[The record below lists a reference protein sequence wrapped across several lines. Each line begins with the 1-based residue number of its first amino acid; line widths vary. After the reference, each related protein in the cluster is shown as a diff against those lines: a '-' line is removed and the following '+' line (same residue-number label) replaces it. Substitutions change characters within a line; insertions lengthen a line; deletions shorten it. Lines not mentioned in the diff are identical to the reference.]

1 MLDIY
6 PTLVELC
13 GLKLPPQKLEG
24 DSLTSLLRKP
34 ATQLDR
40 VVITTGG
47 KGNHAL
53 RSQRYR
59 YIRYADKSEELY
71 DHENDPHEW
80 KNLAGEPNSLSIK
93 KTMARFLPRAEAEPP
108 K

>member
-1 MLDIY
+1 MYLMLPLTFHEKSPIY
-6 PTLVELC
+6 IQLLINFSC
-13 GLKLPPQKLEG
+13 LKN
-24 DSLTSLLRKP
+24 P

-93 KTMARFLPRAEAEPP
+93 KSMARFFPKVEAESQR
-108 K
+108 